1 MWLSALNPLKPPTKL
16 VPCQRALHS
25 AGGQVVCKHRRIQK
39 HKPVLAQTQ
48 KTVCR
53 NSELGT
59 LGERPSKII
68 TCVLKLVIRLT
79 KAKSLVASMMNEDLV
94 NFEDKGEVLGG
105 ED

>member
-16 VPCQRALHS
+16 VPCQRELHS

-48 KTVCR
+48 TVRRKTVQSF
-53 NSELGT
+53 N
-59 LGERPSKII
+59 
-68 TCVLKLVIRLT
+68 VLKLVIRLT
-79 KAKSLVASMMNEDLV
+79 KAKSLVASMMNQDLV

>member
-1 MWLSALNPLKPPTKL
+1 M
-16 VPCQRALHS
+16 
-25 AGGQVVCKHRRIQK
+25 CKHRRIQK

-79 KAKSLVASMMNEDLV
+79 KAKSLVASMMNQDLV
-94 NFEDKGEVLGG
+94 NFEDKGEALGG

>member
-39 HKPVLAQTQ
+39 HKPEIHNWAL
-48 KTVCR
+48 
-53 NSELGT
+53 SEKD
-59 LGERPSKII
+59 RPKLFN
-68 TCVLKLVIRLT
+68 VLKLVIRLT
-79 KAKSLVASMMNEDLV
+79 KSKSLVASMMNQDLV

>member
-1 MWLSALNPLKPPTKL
+1 M
-16 VPCQRALHS
+16 
-25 AGGQVVCKHRRIQK
+25 CKHRRIQK